1 MKRKRLTRKTWVR
14 VRVNQ
19 HEYEKLAAYA
29 DRHEYTISHVV
40 REYIRRLPNE
50 PSRAEEALEGVAAR
64 SKT

>member
-1 MKRKRLTRKTWVR
+1 MKRKRPTRKSWVR

-19 HEYEKLAAYA
+19 HEYDKLSDYA

-50 PSRAEEALEGVAAR
+50 PRRHEKDPDGVTA
-64 SKT
+64 